1 MCVCV
6 SGDLFQDVLESVT
19 SSELKRQIKRFL
31 EMNSNVAN
39 EHTLAA
45 LIFNHLR
52 EDMLG
57 NKPVY
62 PYQIKLEHEHKYSE
76 SCPRE
81 NCQKNKHIHDIV
93 FFSLNNSNLN
103 LECSIELKFVNKL
116 MTESKFGEFECDV
129 YHCSKSKNGLCLI
142 IIHGGGQLLNHRF
155 RSRLKSLGDQESA
168 QVEFID
174 VGL

>member
-1 MCVCV
+1 MG
-6 SGDLFQDVLESVT
+6 SDFYQDVLESVT
-19 SSELKRQIKRFL
+19 SSELKKQIERFL
-31 EMNSNVAN
+31 VMNSNVAN

-52 EDMLG
+52 EEVLG

-62 PYQIKLEHEHKYSE
+62 QHQIKLEHEHKYSE

-81 NCQKNKHIHDIV
+81 NCQKNKHIHDIA
-93 FFSLNNSNLN
+93 FFSLSNSKLN

-129 YHCSKSKNGLCLI
+129 HHCSKSKNGLCLI
-142 IIHGGGQLLNHRF
+142 IIHGGGQLLTHNF
-155 RSRLKSLGDQESA
+155 RSRLKSLGNQESV

>member
-1 MCVCV
+1 M
-6 SGDLFQDVLESVT
+6 SGDFFRDVLESVT
-19 SSELKRQIKRFL
+19 SPELKKQIKTFL

-52 EDMLG
+52 EDLLG

-62 PYQIKLEHEHKYSE
+62 PYQIKLEHMEKYSE

-81 NCQKNKHIHDIV
+81 DCEENKHIHDIV
-93 FFSLNNSNLN
+93 FFSLKNSNLN

-116 MTESKFGEFECDV
+116 MSESKFGQFECDV

-142 IIHGGGQLLNHRF
+142 IIHGGGQLLNNNY
-155 RSRLKSLGDQESA
+155 RSRLKSLGNQESVE
-168 QVEFID
+168 VEFID
-174 VGL
+174 VVL